1 MLKLALIA
9 NQTDSLEGF
18 FDFFIENKN
27 KIEKKAAQKFEITY
41 IFNDSPENE
50 VKAFLAARDVDLKVT
65 DNYQQLVKNKEVDII
80 IELSRKFETA
90 DYLLQALKNK
100 KQVITSNHKVLA
112 ENYLLIKEAEK
123 KFRTRVFFS
132 AVFSPLPL
140 KTLLNNFYS
149 LDEVKEINGVLNATT
164 NFILSEMEKNTVSM
178 KETVE
183 QAKELS
189 YTEENPEFDLSG
201 RDSLN
206 KSILL
211 ADLIYNT
218 ALDPSQVQ
226 AKGIKG
232 ITSYD
237 LIYAAEL
244 GYKIKLISTIKKQD
258 EKIYFGVRPNLV
270 PENSFF
276 SSLNDNSN
284 GIELFSN
291 YNSRTFIKAENNES
305 AASNLFSQDLI
316 SAAEIISSQNDI
328 NFDLEALRANK
339 INLDDLYQQ
348 QANNFYV
355 RLQLEK
361 DKQIIE
367 KIKDIFSEKNLADLI
382 LHDNLTETPL
392 LPVII
397 ITKKIK
403 EKDLEELLKEVE
415 NLEGVLTVNN
425 VIAVKT
431 E

>member
-140 KTLLNNFYS
+140 KTLLNNFYA

-218 ALDPSQVQ
+218 ALDPSQAQ

-305 AASNLFSQDLI
+305 AASNLLSQDLI
-316 SAAEIISSQNDI
+316 SAAEIISSQSDI
-328 NFDLEALRANK
+328 DFDLEALRANK

>member
-9 NQTDSLEGF
+9 NHTDSLEGF

-164 NFILSEMEKNTVSM
+164 NFILAEMEKNTVSM

-339 INLDDLYQQ
+339 IKLDDLYQQ

>member
-339 INLDDLYQQ
+339 IKLDDLYQQ

>member
-218 ALDPSQVQ
+218 ALDPSQAQ

>member
-50 VKAFLAARDVDLKVT
+50 VKAFFAARDVDLKVT

-140 KTLLNNFYS
+140 KTLLNNFYA

-218 ALDPSQVQ
+218 ALDPSQAQ

>member
-90 DYLLQALKNK
+90 DYLLQALENK

-140 KTLLNNFYS
+140 KTLLNNFYA

-218 ALDPSQVQ
+218 ALDPSQAQ

>member
-140 KTLLNNFYS
+140 KTLLNNFYA

-218 ALDPSQVQ
+218 ALDPSQAQ

>member
-258 EKIYFGVRPNLV
+258 QKIYFGVRPNLV

-339 INLDDLYQQ
+339 IKLDDLYQQ

>member
-140 KTLLNNFYS
+140 KTLLNNFYA